1 MSRTNKGS
9 KAPNSEYWGKRAF
22 NYVFGPGWKRLTNR
36 AERAQKEQ
44 SLVKELKS
52 MREDDIK

>member
-9 KAPNSEYWGKRAF
+9 KAPGFEYWGKRAF
-22 NYVFGPGWKRLTNR
+22 IYVFGKGWKRLTNR
-36 AERAQKEQ
+36 AERAQHEQ

-52 MREDDIK
+52 MREDDR

>member
-9 KAPNSEYWGKRAF
+9 KAPGFEYWGKRAF
-22 NYVFGPGWKRLTNR
+22 IYVFGKGWKRLTNR
-36 AERAQKEQ
+36 AERAQHEQ

-52 MREDDIK
+52 MREDVR